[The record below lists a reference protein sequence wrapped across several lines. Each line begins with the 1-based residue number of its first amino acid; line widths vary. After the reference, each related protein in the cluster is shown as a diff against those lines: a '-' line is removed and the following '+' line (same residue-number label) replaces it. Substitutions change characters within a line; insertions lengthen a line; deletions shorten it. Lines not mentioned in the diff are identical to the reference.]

1 MDNYP
6 PPDLSWPSIK
16 SYLGSRISTLKPP
29 KLSEAEKKHMNPIP
43 ALRLLN
49 KKQWL
54 FVGVA
59 LAGWTWDAFDFF
71 SVGVVATQIAEDLN
85 VTVKDVTWGITL
97 VLMLRAVGAVL
108 FGVAS
113 DRYGRKWPF
122 IFNNFLFVILELG
135 TGFVK
140 TYPQFLGVR
149 ALFGIAMGG
158 LYGNAAATALEDCP
172 PEARGFI
179 SGLFQKGY
187 GVGYLLCVL
196 FARAIADTSP
206 YGWRAL
212 FWFGACPP
220 VLIMLFRY
228 FLPETDTYIQSKKN
242 AEAEGV
248 EKQFWQST
256 KMTFKSYWLMFLY
269 LVLFMTGFNFLS
281 HGSQDLYPTM
291 LKAQLG
297 FNKDQSTI
305 TNSVA
310 SLGSIFGGMV
320 IGHCSFIL
328 GRRLTILLAC
338 ICGAACI
345 YPWAFVTGPGI
356 NAGVF
361 FLQFF
366 AQGAWGV
373 VPIHLTELSPP
384 ALRSSMIGIAYQL
397 GNLASA
403 GSSTIQATIGT
414 QFPLKDENGEIRPG
428 VYNYS
433 LVMAIFIACVFVFLF
448 VVTILGPERRH
459 AEMIAGGAGHQT
471 DAEDANKIYDEEK
484 GAAVNVEHVESSPCS
499 TPERSE
505 SPIPTTEVHHTSET
519 LPGSQR

>member
-1 MDNYP
+1 MDLDNYP
-6 PPDLSWPSIK
+6 PPDLSWSNIK
-16 SYLGSRISTLKPP
+16 HYLGTRISTLKPP
-29 KLSEAEKKHMNPIP
+29 KLTEAEKKHMNPIP

-122 IFNNFLFVILELG
+122 IFNNFLFVVLELG
-135 TGFVK
+135 TGFVQ
-140 TYPQFLGVR
+140 TYQQFLGVR

-187 GVGYLLCVL
+187 GVGYLLCVV

-220 VLIMLFRY
+220 VLIMIFRF

-248 EKQFWQST
+248 EKQFWQGVKT
-256 KMTFKSYWLMFLY
+256 TFKSYWLMFFY

-291 LKAQLG
+291 LRAQLG
-297 FNKDQSTI
+297 FDKDQFTI

-320 IGHCSFIL
+320 IGHASFIL

-338 ICGAACI
+338 ILGAACI

-397 GNLASA
+397 GNLASS

-414 QFPLKDENGEIRPG
+414 QFPLRDENGKIRPG

-448 VVTILGPERRH
+448 VVTLLGPERRH
-459 AEMIAGGAGHQT
+459 AEMIAGGAGHRSES
-471 DAEDANKIYDEEK
+471 DEKIYDEEK
-484 GAAVNVEHVESSPCS
+484 GAAVNVEQVESPAS
-499 TPERSE
+499 TPERSA
-505 SPIPTTEVHHTSET
+505 SPLPTTEVNHTSET
-519 LPGSQR
+519 LPGSQK